1 MDNRSTYEEKEMTKE
16 ELAMKYIEA
25 ASVLLGGSF
34 SVWDTYNSESRKEGK
49 KITLE
54 YEKIEEKDEKEH
66 YNKIPSRY

>member
-1 MDNRSTYEEKEMTKE
+1 MTKE
-16 ELAMKYIEA
+16 ELAMKYIKA

-34 SVWDTYNSESRKEGK
+34 TVWDTYHGTTKKEGR

-54 YEKIEEKDEKEH
+54 YEKMEEKEEKEQ

>member
-34 SVWDTYNSESRKEGK
+34 TVCDTYNSESRKEGK

-54 YEKIEEKDEKEH
+54 YEKIEEKDEKEQ

>member
-16 ELAMKYIEA
+16 ELAMKYIES

-34 SVWDTYNSESRKEGK
+34 TVWDTYNSESRKEGK

-54 YEKIEEKDEKEH
+54 YEKIEEKDEKEQ